1 MSVLSSQQ
9 AVDFQRSLCNVDSK
23 TMQFA
28 RVILDKDKIIDARD
42 KIIDAKNKQI
52 FHLQERIV
60 VLENELR
67 NIRMV
72 FESFVFSANVSILQ
86 LQVSTLMLE
95 GLLRQF

>member
-28 RVILDKDKIIDARD
+28 RVILDKDKVIDSRDKVIDAKD
-42 KIIDAKNKQI
+42 KLIDAKNKQI

-72 FESFVFSANVSILQ
+72 F
-86 LQVSTLMLE
+86 
-95 GLLRQF
+95 

>member
-28 RVILDKDKIIDARD
+28 RVILDKDKIINARDKVIDARD
-42 KIIDAKNKQI
+42 KIIDDKDKLIDAKNKQI

-72 FESFVFSANVSILQ
+72 L
-86 LQVSTLMLE
+86 
-95 GLLRQF
+95 

>member
-28 RVILDKDKIIDARD
+28 RVILDKDKVIDARDKVIDAKD

-72 FESFVFSANVSILQ
+72 L
-86 LQVSTLMLE
+86 
-95 GLLRQF
+95 

>member
-42 KIIDAKNKQI
+42 KVIDARDKLIDAKNKQI

-60 VLENELR
+60 VLENDLR

-72 FESFVFSANVSILQ
+72 LK
-86 LQVSTLMLE
+86 T
-95 GLLRQF
+95 

>member
-42 KIIDAKNKQI
+42 KIIDAKDKIIDAKNKQI

-72 FESFVFSANVSILQ
+72 L
-86 LQVSTLMLE
+86 
-95 GLLRQF
+95 